1 MGTAFFFTVV
11 ENIRLGFFFEFLSST
26 SGETRVFRDANRQ
39 LSISLT
45 YVECLTAF
53 TSVSIDKVRLIQLG
67 LLILEPEATTNCT
80 VGFISN

>member
-1 MGTAFFFTVV
+1 MGLDFKGIPSA
-11 ENIRLGFFFEFLSST
+11 NRDAH
-26 SGETRVFRDANRQ
+26 VFRDAHSK
-39 LSISLT
+39 LTFSLT

-67 LLILEPEATTNCT
+67 LLIFEPKATTDRT